1 MSIYS
6 PEAPAGCYPN
16 RREPSTIDPM
26 GFSNR
31 SAPQATR
38 HDERVFIGASYLD
51 IAEADADFEALRQFY
66 ADLVVASGF
75 DAVTVGRK
83 ASGEVRFHREPERS
97 SDSAADDRATPS
109 LAAGLGAA
117 LFPSVAADIPIRRL
131 EEREILG
138 TVAGV
143 VAIALGR
150 SGLSEFGD
158 QLDSSSAGLIAVVT
172 AEQQDR
178 IGAVLINAHATIAR
192 MASVDVEQIE
202 RTTDQVHRAAS
213 KRRRT
218 TP

>member
-1 MSIYS
+1 MTTY
-6 PEAPAGCYPN
+6 PLEAPSGCYPN
-16 RREPSTIDPM
+16 RRRPSTIEPM

-31 SAPQATR
+31 SAPPATTP
-38 HDERVFIGASYLD
+38 DERVFIGASYLD
-51 IAEADADFEALRQFY
+51 LAEADADFEALRQSWVDLCAA
-66 ADLVVASGF
+66 ADF
-75 DAVTVGRK
+75 DAVTIGRK
-83 ASGEVRFHREPERS
+83 ASGEVRFHREPDRS
-97 SDSAADDRATPS
+97 QGSVAGDHAAPS

-117 LFPSVAADIPIRRL
+117 LFPSVAADIPVGRL

-158 QLDSSSAGLIAVVT
+158 QLDSSSAGLIAVGT

-178 IGAVLINAHATIAR
+178 IRTALTNAHATIAR
-192 MASVDVEQIE
+192 VGSVDVERIVQ
-202 RTTDQVHRAAS
+202 TTDRVHRAAS